1 MGIIVALVGWFY
13 WWTARP
19 EPRGPLLSRESSSYY
34 NLLVRGFLKGRLALD
49 AEVDPFLAT
58 LENPWLPEQRQ
69 GHGLADVSYYRGRY
83 YLYFG
88 VTPALVLFLP
98 FRSITGWFIDDSPAC
113 VIFVYGGFLASV
125 GLLLAVR
132 RKYFPQAGLFARGGC
147 VLALGLANMAP
158 ALLRRTSVWEIP
170 IACAY
175 LCFMAALCALFA
187 AMCGRRRGLWLAVAS
202 ACLALAIGSR
212 PTYLA
217 AGLLLLPPM
226 LLWTRQAGGWRVC
239 VRDAEWR
246 KTLLAALAPA
256 LAVGAGLA
264 LYNYLR
270 FGSITEF
277 GQSYQISTGDLRNT
291 GLFGWQTFFYNL
303 RLYLFSP
310 AGLSPYF
317 PFVTVIS
324 PPPAPVGHLGMEN
337 PYGVLPNIPFALL
350 GFGLVGMARRHPRP
364 AETEPLRM
372 LLAGIGLAVVGTM
385 ATVAAFGGATNRY
398 MVDFVP
404 GMVVLACMGMLAVLD
419 HPVMKKRVA
428 RGVAAAGCAV
438 LLLHSITFNVL
449 VSLQHNNLLRASYP
463 QLYRRIAF
471 QANRLS
477 DLLDRWQ
484 GATYG
489 PVEMRV
495 VFPQDSAGQMEPLVV
510 TGRSFLSD
518 YLLVQYI
525 NRDTVRFV
533 FEHTSRGAVTGP
545 PADITPGRIHSIR
558 IDMGSLYPPAEH
570 PYFTRMNHAQTV
582 LRQRT
587 LRVEM
592 DHRVVLQGYTE
603 CYDAVSRT
611 PSIGKSENRPAFRR
625 PFSGKILSWRRV
637 PDAAPEA
644 EAVQYGPV
652 RLELTFPAFTGRR
665 SEPLLCTGETG
676 RGDLIYVTYEA
687 RRRISFGHDHWGV
700 GGTATAPVGIDP
712 RAVHLLEIDFAAL
725 YPDGPAAEWRAP
737 VNRDRLIIRLDGRT
751 ICDEPAQHHPSR
763 PDEVTVGAN
772 PIGASTATP
781 QFSGSINWVER
792 LEEPLARP

>member
-58 LENPWLPEQRQ
+58 LENPWLPGQRQ
-69 GHGLADVSYYRGRY
+69 GHGLADVSYYKGRY

-98 FRSITGWFIDDSPAC
+98 FRSITGWFIDDSLAC

-132 RKYFPQAGLFARGGC
+132 RRHFPQAGLLTLGGC
-147 VLALGLANMAP
+147 ALALGLATMAP

-175 LCFMAALCALFA
+175 MCFMAALCALFT
-187 AMCGRRRGLWLAVAS
+187 AMGGRRRGLWLAVAS

-226 LLWTRQAGGWRVC
+226 LFWTRQAGGWSVC

-256 LAVGAGLA
+256 LTVGAGLA

-337 PYGVLPNIPFALL
+337 PYGVLPNIPFVAMVCGLDGLFRRRRELTAARLAMFAAGAALATL
-350 GFGLVGMARRHPRP
+350 
-364 AETEPLRM
+364 
-372 LLAGIGLAVVGTM
+372 GTM
-385 ATVAAFGGATNRY
+385 GAVAAFGGATSRY

-404 GMVVLACMGMLAVLD
+404 GLIVLACIGWMEISHRASGWPVLFRRAANVVAGSMALFAV
-419 HPVMKKRVA
+419 V
-428 RGVAAAGCAV
+428 
-438 LLLHSITFNVL
+438 FNVL
-449 VSLQHNNLLRASYP
+449 VSMQHNNLLRVSHPRIYERVA
-463 QLYRRIAF
+463 YR
-471 QANRLS
+471 ANKVS
-477 DLLDRWQ
+477 HVIDRWI
-484 GATYG
+484 GAEYG
-489 PVEMRV
+489 PVELQV
-495 VFPQDSAGQMEPLVV
+495 IFPQGGDSHNEPLVV
-510 TGRSFLSD
+510 TGRAFLSD
-518 YLLVQYI
+518 YVFVSYAG
-525 NRDTVRFV
+525 DGTVRFCL
-533 FEHTSRGAVTGP
+533 EHTSRGTIVGDP
-545 PADITPGRIHSIR
+545 VKIEPGRTCLVR
-558 IDMGSLYPPAEH
+558 VDMGSLYPPAQH
-570 PYFTRMNHAQTV
+570 PYFDGMTTWQAR
-582 LRQRT
+582 LRQRR
-587 LRVEM
+587 LRVTLDGVE
-592 DHRVVLQGYTE
+592 VLRGSTE
-603 CYDAVSRT
+603 FYDAMSRQ
-611 PSIGKSENRPAFRR
+611 PSIGTAGVRPGFGQ

-652 RLELTFPAFTGRR
+652 RLELTFPAFTGRW

-676 RGDLIYVTYEA
+676 RGDLIYATYESE
-687 RRRISFGHDHWGV
+687 RQISFGHDHWGV
-700 GGTATAPVGIDP
+700 GGTTTAPVGIDP

-751 ICDEPAQHHPSR
+751 ICDEPARHHPSR

-772 PIGASTATP
+772 PIGASTATL